1 MNGGI
6 LARLATPM
14 ILSLSAYRVCEVVQ
28 AKILSRSMAED
39 MLSDPLQR
47 FSYQLEGVVSGIS
60 VEVWVSDVGSRVL
73 SVQSLGFRFPE
84 AMLARHTFV
93 SGVGATWYSIPMAM
107 STSQN

>member
-1 MNGGI
+1 MNGEI
-6 LARLATPM
+6 LARLATRM

-28 AKILSRSMAED
+28 AKILCRSIAED

-60 VEVWVSDVGSRVL
+60 VEMWASDVGSRVL
-73 SVQSLGFRFPE
+73 SVRSLGFRLPE

-93 SGVGATWYSIPMAM
+93 SGVGFGSRVFG
-107 STSQN
+107 